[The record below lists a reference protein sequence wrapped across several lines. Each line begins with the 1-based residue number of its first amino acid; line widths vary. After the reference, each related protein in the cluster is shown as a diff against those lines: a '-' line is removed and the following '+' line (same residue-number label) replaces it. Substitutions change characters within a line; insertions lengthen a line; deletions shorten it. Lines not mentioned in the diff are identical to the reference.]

1 MNDVTIQDLQ
11 VSIKNKSIINFKN
24 RLITIEKG
32 DKVAIL
38 GANGAGKTTL
48 IKCILNLIPFRGKI
62 DLNTLPSHIGVVFQQ
77 NNYSDLL
84 KVYEIFQMVFG
95 FNNDENIRSLIKQY
109 NLEHLKKLFIKDLS
123 GGERQRLTLALTL
136 GKNYPFY
143 IFDELTSGLDF
154 EKRKSLMDSI
164 KKNTRQ
170 STVLT
175 ISHYFNELIDWINKI
190 LVISEGEVVFWGD
203 LTQFNTLFDH
213 YGIFHVEQSL
223 PENSNMETHY
233 FRSFDSIQYFV
244 FSDQEF
250 ESLKATL
257 NHFNISYTFEFATLE
272 TRYLLA
278 LKNHAEKGLI

>member
-1 MNDVTIQDLQ
+1 MNDMTIQDLQ
-11 VSIKNKSIINFKN
+11 VSIRNKNIINFN
-24 RLITIEKG
+24 NHFIAIEKG

-48 IKCILNLIPFRGKI
+48 IKCILNLISFKGRINLDIPS
-62 DLNTLPSHIGVVFQQ
+62 SHIGVVFQQ

-95 FNNDENIRSLIKQY
+95 FNNDKNIHSIIKQY

-123 GGERQRLTLALTL
+123 GGEKQRLTLALTL
-136 GKNYPFY
+136 GQNYPFY

-164 KKNTRQ
+164 KKNTRE

-175 ISHYFNELIDWINKI
+175 ISHYFNELTDWINKI
-190 LVISEGEVVFWGD
+190 LVMSEGEIVFWGE

-213 YGIFHVEQSL
+213 HGIFRVEQAL
-223 PENSNMETHY
+223 PETPNIKTTCFKS
-233 FRSFDSIQYFV
+233 SDSIQYFV

-250 ESLKATL
+250 ESFKTVLKRFEI
-257 NHFNISYTFEFATLE
+257 NYTFELATLE